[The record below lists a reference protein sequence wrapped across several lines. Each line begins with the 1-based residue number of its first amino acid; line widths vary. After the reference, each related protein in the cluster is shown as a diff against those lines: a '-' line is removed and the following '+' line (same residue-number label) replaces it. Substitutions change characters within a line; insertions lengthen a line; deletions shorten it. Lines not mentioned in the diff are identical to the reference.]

1 MFAALT
7 LVAIFI
13 ICTFIVL
20 RWMSRAPRIED
31 EIDLHASVA
40 AENEDDLQKRRDQ
53 SVQQKAKGA

>member
-40 AENEDDLQKRRDQ
+40 AENEDDLQKRRD
-53 SVQQKAKGA
+53 